1 MFSDITLKRIA
12 HLYIIIWIIIILI
25 LITGFCM
32 FHYFIAGESHVP
44 FIISKLVVISSAN
57 TANINLSEGE
67 YTAEVLQNNDIYLSI
82 SKNPKYK
89 KEDSI
94 KTVIIRN
101 FKSADNVSNL
111 EIYRPANTSQLYTYN
126 DNYLADAIT
135 YNGGQYT
142 DIRDDRLQIANQGG
156 TINFSIIQN
165 HLGNISYL
173 ENEDINIDGTL
184 LSTLNKSIE
193 ELQIEVSFDLEITL
207 VSGKVFYTN
216 INLVLPSGDILTNG
230 ISSVEY
236 DKLDELIYK
245 RK

>member
-101 FKSADNVSNL
+101 FK
-111 EIYRPANTSQLYTYN
+111 
-126 DNYLADAIT
+126 
-135 YNGGQYT
+135 
-142 DIRDDRLQIANQGG
+142 
-156 TINFSIIQN
+156 
-165 HLGNISYL
+165 
-173 ENEDINIDGTL
+173 
-184 LSTLNKSIE
+184 
-193 ELQIEVSFDLEITL
+193 
-207 VSGKVFYTN
+207 
-216 INLVLPSGDILTNG
+216 
-230 ISSVEY
+230 
-236 DKLDELIYK
+236 
-245 RK
+245 

>member
-67 YTAEVLQNNDIYLSI
+67 YTAQVLQNTDIYLSI

-101 FKSADNVSNL
+101 FKSADNVSN
-111 EIYRPANTSQLYTYN
+111 
-126 DNYLADAIT
+126 
-135 YNGGQYT
+135 
-142 DIRDDRLQIANQGG
+142 
-156 TINFSIIQN
+156 
-165 HLGNISYL
+165 
-173 ENEDINIDGTL
+173 
-184 LSTLNKSIE
+184 
-193 ELQIEVSFDLEITL
+193 LEITL